1 MLDGE
6 AFRLAQG
13 DNVRGCNSY
22 QTTIHDNQHV
32 IPRSEVTR
40 NPRYMPL
47 KRIVVP
53 GFLIPITSVFGMTG
67 DALRS
72 VRNDTRRSYFH
83 TSWWRWQLS
92 CVILRHDGIGTRNLK
107 YFADLGHQVL
117 KKPLVDSAFTCSIP
131 HMQRSI

>member
-1 MLDGE
+1 MLDG
-6 AFRLAQG
+6 AALRLAQG
-13 DNVRGCNSY
+13 DNVRGCTSY

-53 GFLIPITSVFGMTG
+53 RFLIQIASGFGMTG
-67 DALRS
+67 NALCS

-83 TSWWRWQLS
+83 TSWWLWQPP
-92 CVILRHDGIGTRNLK
+92 CVILRLDEIGTRNLK
-107 YFADLGHQVL
+107 YFSDLGHQVL
-117 KKPLVDSAFTCSIP
+117 KKSLVDSAFTCSIP
-131 HMQRSI
+131 HLQRSI